1 MTEGRRRFHDYQD
14 LMRYRIMDILLVST
28 PYDTF
33 ILEEAGELAERMLG
47 EFRNLDLHYAPALT
61 GVTSGAEAL
70 RAARERHINLIITTP
85 HLPDMDAAELARQ
98 VRAEG
103 MDIPVVLLAWDTREL
118 REFEARADTSAIERT
133 FMWQGDA
140 RILVAIV
147 KSVEDRRNVEHDTSA
162 VGVQVILLIEDNV
175 RYYSSFLPVIYTELL
190 QHSRRV
196 VKEGLNLS
204 QQIMRMRARPKIL
217 LCTTWEEAEAD
228 FERYAED
235 VLGIISDVQFPRGGV
250 KSPEAGADFARQVGA
265 AYPDIPIILHSSRP
279 ENEAL
284 AESVDANFLL
294 KGSPLLLQEL
304 RKVMLQDFA
313 FGDFFFKDAKGRKLT
328 VAADLKTLEEKL
340 ASVPP
345 ESITRHAGHNHFSR
359 WLKARTEFALA
370 HELRPRRLTDFE
382 DAEALRQSL
391 IQTIRRYRL
400 EQSQTLVADF
410 DRATFDMSG
419 DFYRIGGGSL
429 GGKARGLAFV
439 RRMLGEL
446 GLRHRFDGVS
456 IAVPETVVLG
466 TNTFDDFLDLNDLKN
481 FAIECDDDAEIQR
494 RFLAARFPEEAE
506 RDVTAFLEK
515 AGWPLAVRSSSL
527 LEDSQHQP
535 FTGVYETLMLPNNDW
550 SVGERLERALVAI
563 KRVYASTFSQHAKAY
578 LKATPYR
585 LEEEKMAV
593 LLQRIVGSARGGRFY
608 PDFSGVGRSHNFYP
622 TPPLESKDGIVA
634 VGLGM
639 GRIIVEGGAC
649 LRFSPKHP
657 RHILQFSSV
666 AETLDTTQKEFWAL
680 PLEGGSANGGMREEP
695 YSLSVAE
702 KDGALAAVG
711 STYSPENDV
720 VYDGLSRPGP
730 RVVTF
735 APILKHGRFPL
746 AEVLRTLMDTGEKGM
761 GVPVEIEFAVS
772 LACRPGERCEFGFLQ
787 LRPLSLTREMEALE
801 LGEVTDDEVLC
812 RSQRVLGNGRLEGIR
827 DLVVVDYQRF
837 ERAQS
842 PEAAAEVGRLNGLLL
857 SEERPYALIGVG
869 RWGSRDPWLGIPVTW
884 DQVSGAPVIVEAGL
898 RDLNVTPSQ
907 GTHFFQNLTSFNVG
921 YFTVNPETGDGDIDW
936 AWLDAQPALSQR
948 AHVRH
953 IRLDRPILVLMDGKR
968 NEGLILKD
976 AETLAS
982 SE

>member
-1 MTEGRRRFHDYQD
+1 MSFDGRRRYHDYQD
-14 LMRYRIMDILLVST
+14 LMHYRIMDILLVAT

-61 GVTSGAEAL
+61 GVSSGSQAL
-70 RAARERHINLIITTP
+70 RLARERRINLIIATP
-85 HLPDMDAAELARQ
+85 HLPDMDAAELARL
-98 VRAEG
+98 VKAEG
-103 MDIPVVLLAWDTREL
+103 LDIPVVLLAWDTREL
-118 REFEARADTSAIERT
+118 RDFEARVDTSAIERT
-133 FMWQGDA
+133 FLWQGDA

-147 KSVEDRRNVEHDTSA
+147 KSVEDRRNVEHDSRA

-190 QHSRRV
+190 HHSRRV

-217 LCTTWEEAEAD
+217 LCTTWEEAETL
-228 FERYAED
+228 FERYADE
-235 VLGIISDVQFPRGGV
+235 VLGIISDVQFPRDGE
-250 KSPEAGADFARQVGA
+250 KAPEAGAEFAQAVGA

-284 AESVDANFLL
+284 AQSVGANFLL

-313 FGDFFFKDAKGRKLT
+313 FGDFVFKDAKGRELT
-328 VAADLKTLEEKL
+328 RASDLRGLEDKL
-340 ASVPP
+340 ATVPQ
-345 ESITRHAGHNHFSR
+345 ESIIRHAERNHFSR

-370 HELRPRRLTDFE
+370 HELRPRRLSDYE
-382 DAEALRQSL
+382 DVEALRES
-391 IQTIRRYRL
+391 IIRTIARYRI
-400 EQSQTLVADF
+400 EQAQILVTDF
-410 DRATFDMSG
+410 DRDNFDMSG

-439 RRMLGEL
+439 RRMLGER
-446 GLRHRFDGVS
+446 GLRSRFDGLE
-456 IAVPETVVLG
+456 IAVPETAVIG
-466 TNTFDDFLDLNDLKN
+466 TNAFDDFMELNDLTN

-494 RFLAARFPEEAE
+494 RFVAARFPEAAE
-506 RDVTAFLEK
+506 RDVAVFLER
-515 AGWPLAVRSSSL
+515 AAWPLAVRSSSM

-550 SVGERLERALVAI
+550 SLGERLERALLAI

-578 LKATPYR
+578 LRATPYR

-608 PDFSGVGRSHNFYP
+608 PVISGVARSHNFYP
-622 TPPLESKDGIVA
+622 TPPLQSKDGIVA
-634 VGLGM
+634 VALGM
-639 GRIIVEGGAC
+639 GRTIVEGGAC
-649 LRFSPKHP
+649 LRFSPRHP

-666 AETLDTTQKEFWAL
+666 AETLETTQKQFWAL
-680 PLEGGSANGGMREEP
+680 PLEGGPKEGPMREEVFD
-695 YSLSVAE
+695 LSVAE
-702 KDGALAAVG
+702 ADGALEAVG
-711 STYSPENDV
+711 STYSPENDAI
-720 VYDGLSRPGP
+720 YDGLSRPGP

-746 AEVLRTLMDTGEKGM
+746 AEVVDTLMKTGDEGM

-772 LACRPGERCEFGFLQ
+772 LACGPDRRCEFGFLQ
-787 LRPLSLTREMEALE
+787 LRPLALTREFDTLE
-801 LGEVTDDEVLC
+801 LGEVDEAAVLC
-812 RSQRVLGNGRLEGIR
+812 RSERVLGNGRLEGIL
-827 DLVVVDYQRF
+827 DLVVVDFNRF
-837 ERAQS
+837 ERSQS
-842 PEAAAEVGRLNGLLL
+842 REAAAEVSRLNAILMN
-857 SEERPYALIGVG
+857 EERPYALVGVG

-884 DQVSGAPVIVEAGL
+884 DQVAGAQVIVEAGL

-907 GTHFFQNLTSFNVG
+907 GTHFFQNLSSFNVG
-921 YFTVNPETGDGDIDW
+921 YFTVNPETGDGFIDW
-936 AWLDAQPALSQR
+936 DWFDARPALSQA

-953 IRLDRPILVLMDGKR
+953 LRLKQPILVLMDGRR
-968 NEGLILKD
+968 NAGLILKD
-976 AETLAS
+976 AAGLA
-982 SE
+982 